1 MPNSNGRIQGQRYKY
16 GNREY
21 KSCEQNLDR
30 LEIIFF
36 LKFPE
41 VMKERS
47 MEQDAGAFLLMGYRS
62 ELRDLLVPFI
72 SNQDMAYFF
81 AELEI
86 LK

>member
-1 MPNSNGRIQGQRYKY
+1 MAEFKDNDINK

-47 MEQDAGAFLLMGYRS
+47 MEQDAGAFLLMGY
-62 ELRDLLVPFI
+62 
-72 SNQDMAYFF
+72 
-81 AELEI
+81 
-86 LK
+86 